1 MNRLLIEG
9 LEAGYG
15 AVSVL
20 HGVSL
25 EVRQGELVALLGT
38 NGNGKSTLLN
48 SVLGFVRPSAG
59 RIRLEWE
66 GRTRDLAGLAPH
78 LVVDAGIALVPEGR
92 RLAPNLTVEETLTL
106 AASCRRAR
114 RAAARNLEFC
124 FATFP
129 LLAERRRQYAATM
142 SGGQQQLL
150 AIARALMT
158 APDILL
164 IDEPSVGLA
173 PIAVAQVIAA
183 IRMLQA
189 TQHLTIVMAEQS
201 FLQALD
207 IAQRAYVL
215 AHGRIVRTLD
225 RADGPPDLDDIRRA
239 MLGVAERQPAT

>member
-48 SVLGFVRPSAG
+48 SVLGFVKPSAG
-59 RIRLEWE
+59 RIRLEWD
-66 GRTRDLAGLAPH
+66 GRSLDLAGVAPH
-78 LVVDAGIALVPEGR
+78 RVVDAGIALVPEGR
-92 RLAPNLTVEETLTL
+92 RLAPNLTVEETLRL
-106 AASCRRAR
+106 AGSCRRAR
-114 RAAARNLEFC
+114 RHMARNLAFC

-129 LLAERRRQYAATM
+129 LLAERRAQYAATM

-173 PIAVAQVIAA
+173 PIADAQVIAT

-201 FLQALD
+201 FLQAID
-207 IAQRAYVL
+207 IAARSYVL

-225 RADGPPDLDDIRRA
+225 RADGPPDFDDIRRA
-239 MLGVAERQPAT
+239 MLGVAERATAK